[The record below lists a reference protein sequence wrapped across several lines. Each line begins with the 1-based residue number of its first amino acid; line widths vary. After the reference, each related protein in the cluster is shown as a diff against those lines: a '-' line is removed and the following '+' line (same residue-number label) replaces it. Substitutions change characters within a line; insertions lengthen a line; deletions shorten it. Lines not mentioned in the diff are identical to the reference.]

1 MIAIFVYKSIIGME
15 QKDENKNGKTIIASF
30 VIDESLHRQMKIFA
44 ASSGKKIKDVLN
56 EALTEYFE
64 KRK

>member
-1 MIAIFVYKSIIGME
+1 ME

-30 VIDESLHRQMKIFA
+30 VIDEYLHRQMKIFA